1 MIEMTN
7 YLREAPW
14 DRRNFGM
21 DTYEVTSPEEEA
33 LKETDETP
41 GHFTLKVDP
50 MVNKKPIL
58 EHGFFY
64 ADTLITP
71 VCKKDQLVTFTENQF
86 GITRDGSFDTIVS
99 FSEGA
104 FKMGRYHRDFH
115 VKTETAEQRYINWL
129 RDLYEAD
136 QVMFLT
142 YEGEI
147 AAYYAYQDN
156 SILLIG
162 MDEKLRGKGLAKP
175 LVSKACEVLFS
186 YGHEDLKT
194 SVSAINFPS
203 MQMFY
208 SLGFKMKQAVDVYH
222 KWNADVSDGV

>member
-1 MIEMTN
+1 MTKH
-7 YLREAPW
+7 LREAPW

-21 DTYEVTSPEEEA
+21 DTYEVLSPAEEA
-33 LKETDETP
+33 LQETDETT

-58 EHGFFY
+58 EHGFYY

-71 VCKKDQLVTFTENQF
+71 VCKADQLQTFSNEQV
-86 GITRDGSFDTIVS
+86 GITREGSFAIITSIS
-99 FSEGA
+99 AGA
-104 FKMGRYHRDFH
+104 FKVGRYHRDFN
-115 VKTETAEQRYINWL
+115 VKEETAEQRYINWL
-129 RDLYEAD
+129 RDLYEAG

-147 AAYYAYQDN
+147 VAYYAYQDN
-156 SILLIG
+156 RILLIG
-162 MDEKLRGKGLAKP
+162 MDEKVRGKGLAKP

-186 YGHEDLKT
+186 YGHEELET

-208 SLGFKMKQAVDVYH
+208 SLGFKMKRAVDVYH
-222 KWNADVSDGV
+222 KWNIKMPDGV